1 MEMER
6 SMTQNITEPQKE
18 AEIQGEF
25 KRNLGL
31 FDATSIVAGC
41 MIGCGIFI
49 VTSETAR
56 LLDSAWLVLLVWGI
70 VAITTTIAGLC
81 YSEYAA
87 AIPEAGGMYVYL
99 KKVFGKRIGFLYGW
113 TLFLV
118 VQTGCIAAISVAF
131 AKFTG
136 VLLPHL
142 INDTP
147 LLSFGVLNITPIS
160 LLAMALIVLLT
171 YVNSQ
176 GVKLG
181 ALVQNI
187 FTSTKL
193 IALFGLILVGIFLR
207 NPDVISHNFGAFPS
221 VELDGDF
228 LLILAVAT
236 VGAFFAA
243 DSWHNVTFIASEIKN
258 PEKNLPKALAFGMGG
273 VCIIYFITNLIYLSV
288 LELSQVQNAPNDI
301 VVASFFE
308 VIFGP
313 IGKMIMAVLIMIS
326 AVGSVNGTVLAGA
339 RAFWAM
345 AKDGLFF
352 NSLSKIDSNSGVP
365 VNALVAQGLWSIIL
379 VLSGSFT
386 ALLVYITFIELVF
399 YVLTIGGLFQFRHKY
414 PNLHRPYKT
423 LWYPVLPII
432 YCIFAIFMAVA
443 LLIHR
448 PENTLPGLVI
458 LFTGLPVYYLKRK
471 YTTIKGATN

>member
-1 MEMER
+1 M
-6 SMTQNITEPQKE
+6 SNITETPV
-18 AEIQGEF
+18 EIEKQGEF

-99 KKVFGKRIGFLYGW
+99 KKVFGKKMGFLYGW
-113 TLFLV
+113 SLFLV
-118 VQTGCIAAISVAF
+118 IQTGCIAAISVAF

-136 VLLPHL
+136 VLLPAI

-147 LLSFGVLNITPIS
+147 ILSFGIFNINSIS
-160 LLAMALIVLLT
+160 ILAIGLIIALTHINT
-171 YVNSQ
+171 KGVN
-176 GVKLG
+176 LG

-193 IALFGLILVGIFLR
+193 IALFGLILAGIFLR
-207 NPDVISHNFGAFPS
+207 KPDVISHNFGAFP
-221 VELDGDF
+221 VIELDGDF

-288 LELSQVQNAPNDI
+288 LDLSQVQNAPNDI
-301 VVASFFE
+301 VAAAFCE
-308 VIFGP
+308 EIFGS
-313 IGKMIMAVLIMIS
+313 IGKMVMAVLIMIS
-326 AVGSVNGTVLAGA
+326 AVGSVNGAVLAGA

-345 AKDGLFF
+345 ANDKMFF
-352 NSLSKIDSNSGVP
+352 SSLAKIDPVSNVP
-365 VNALVAQGLWSIIL
+365 VNALIAQGVWAIVL

-386 ALLVYITFIELVF
+386 ALLVYLTFIELVF
-399 YVLTIGGLFQFRHKY
+399 YVITIGGLIQFRHKY
-414 PNLHRPYKT
+414 PNLPRPYKT

-432 YCIFAIFMAVA
+432 YCVFATFMGIA

-458 LFTGLPVYYLKRK
+458 LFAGLPVYYLKNSHK
-471 YTTIKGATN
+471 ASLEAKN